1 MLCERCTIVCVF
13 ASKELISL
21 CIGNIV
27 ISLEVSP
34 KHRTNVPIVEIFHCI
49 SVNDWLDRPISN
61 EGSIDPGDLG
71 HFHK

>member
-27 ISLEVSP
+27 ISL
-34 KHRTNVPIVEIFHCI
+34 
-49 SVNDWLDRPISN
+49 
-61 EGSIDPGDLG
+61 G
-71 HFHK
+71 HLNLRSALNIGHMCL